1 VTNTVIQIRRSSA
14 NAAPASLRAGEM
26 GYSYQSDK
34 LFIGNTANVPIEI
47 AGRYHIG
54 VTNSAFHQAN
64 TARDHANAAFEAAN
78 SGSSGAAAFAQANTA
93 RSHAN
98 AAFLQANTAYDRANV
113 AHEQGTAAYGQAN
126 TAYDTGVGA
135 FTLANTVNIA
145 AIGAFTQANAAYGR
159 ANSAYELANGAFIQA
174 NTARDHAN
182 VSFEQANTARVQA
195 NDAYTRANVAY
206 DTGNGAFTFANT
218 LNVRIIS
225 AYIQA
230 NTARDHAN
238 AAYFQANTG
247 FDRANVAYDAGS
259 GAFTFANTLNVRIM
273 SAFAQ
278 ANAANHQSIAALI
291 QANTARDQ
299 ANTGNITAIGAFT
312 FANTLNVRI
321 MSAFAQANAANHQSI
336 AALIQANTA
345 RDQANNA
352 NITGMGAF
360 ALANVVNVRSLGAF
374 EFANT
379 LNVRIISAF
388 TQANAANHQSIA
400 GLIQANTARDQANAA
415 YTRANVANLV
425 PIGNTNAGVYTLRST
440 QNQINFIPGT
450 NIGINIDEDVSGG
463 RANITINASAG
474 ADPTAP
480 LAFNHANAAFLQANT
495 ARDHANLAFG
505 QANSAYDRGNV
516 AYDTGNG
523 AFTFAN
529 TLNVRIIGAYT
540 QANTARDHAN
550 VAFEQANTSRV
561 QANDAYTRANVANLV
576 PVGNTATVGGDFVL
590 RTTRNKLNFVAGTNI
605 GIGVEDDAAGD
616 RANITINATAG
627 ADPVAPLAFA
637 QANTARDHTNV
648 SFEQANTARVQANDA
663 YSIANIA
670 FARANTANSTAV
682 GNTLSGAF
690 TLRTNR
696 NGLNFI
702 PGRQVSEVNVDDWSA
717 GDRTNV
723 TINVDVTSPFL
734 QANTARDIA
743 NGAWVQANTARNQA
757 NDAYTRANTFSA
769 GYDQANTARNQAND
783 AYTRANT
790 ANATAV
796 GNTLSSVF
804 TLRTNRNGINFIP
817 GTQITAINVDDWAAG
832 ERTNVTIN
840 VDVTS
845 PFLQA
850 NTARDHANQAFL
862 QANTARVQAN
872 DAYLRAN
879 TFSAGYDQANTARN
893 QANDAYTRANTA
905 NATAVGNTLSGVF
918 TLRTNR
924 NGLNFVPGSQ
934 VLAVNVDDWAAGERT
949 NVTINVDVTSPFLQA
964 NTARDHANAAFL
976 QANTARVQANEA
988 YSRANTFSAGYD
1000 QANTARNQAN
1010 DAYTRANTANSTAV
1024 GNTLSGVFTLR
1035 TNRNGLNFINGSQVN
1050 QINVDDWAAGERTNV
1065 TISVDVTSP
1074 FLQANTARDLANLAW
1089 VQANSAYDRGNVAHI
1104 QATDAY
1110 GRANVAY
1117 DTAAGA
1123 FGQANTA
1130 RVQANDAYT
1139 RANTANLVPVGNT
1152 LAGVFTQ
1159 RATRNKLNFIPGTNI
1174 EINVDDDSAADR
1186 VNVTIASTG
1195 SGPGGAS
1202 IAVSATAPGSPT
1214 ANALWWNSEIGKMFV
1229 YYDDGTSSQWV
1240 ESSPGLV
1247 YANTSGGSTTI
1258 DWAPSFSR
1266 ANVAHS
1272 HANAAYAQ
1280 ANLAFDIANIAF
1292 TQANTSNLSAV
1303 GNTLSGVFTLRS
1315 NRNGL
1320 NFISGRQISEINVDD
1335 WSAADRTNVTIHVD
1349 VTSPF
1354 SRANVAHSHANNAYA
1369 QANLAFDIANIAFT
1383 QANTSNLTAVGN
1395 TLSGVFTLRSNRN
1408 GFNFIPGRQI
1418 SEINVDDW
1426 SAGNRTNV
1434 TIHVDVTAP
1443 FLAANVAYET
1453 AASGFLRANLAHM
1466 HANMAFE
1473 QANTTRNIQNTV
1485 YALANTANSHGT
1497 NTAII
1502 VVIDGGGSAITPGE
1516 KAHLEVPFPFQIRE
1530 WTIIGDQTGDIAIN
1544 LWSRQYSP
1552 TALPEQGN
1560 TIINGYMTV
1569 VSGRANS
1576 NTTLANFT
1584 STRINGGNVLVVNV
1598 ATAAT
1603 MTRATLTIYG
1613 QKI

>member
-1 VTNTVIQIRRSSA
+1 
-14 NAAPASLRAGEM
+14 
-26 GYSYQSDK
+26 
-34 LFIGNTANVPIEI
+34 
-47 AGRYHIG
+47 
-54 VTNSAFHQAN
+54 
-64 TARDHANAAFEAAN
+64 
-78 SGSSGAAAFAQANTA
+78 
-93 RSHAN
+93 
-98 AAFLQANTAYDRANV
+98 
-113 AHEQGTAAYGQAN
+113 
-126 TAYDTGVGA
+126 
-135 FTLANTVNIA
+135 
-145 AIGAFTQANAAYGR
+145 
-159 ANSAYELANGAFIQA
+159 
-174 NTARDHAN
+174 
-182 VSFEQANTARVQA
+182 
-195 NDAYTRANVAY
+195 
-206 DTGNGAFTFANT
+206 
-218 LNVRIIS
+218 
-225 AYIQA
+225 
-230 NTARDHAN
+230 
-238 AAYFQANTG
+238 
-247 FDRANVAYDAGS
+247 
-259 GAFTFANTLNVRIM
+259 M

-278 ANAANHQSIAALI
+278 ANAANIQSISAFI

-312 FANTLNVRI
+312 FANTLNVRV
-321 MSAFAQANAANHQSI
+321 MSAFAQANAANI
-336 AALIQANTA
+336 
-345 RDQANNA
+345 
-352 NITGMGAF
+352 
-360 ALANVVNVRSLGAF
+360 
-374 EFANT
+374 
-379 LNVRIISAF
+379 
-388 TQANAANHQSIA
+388 QSIA

-415 YTRANVANLV
+415 YTRANTANLV

-450 NIGINIDEDVSGG
+450 NIGINVDEDAAGG

-474 ADPTAP
+474 ADPVAGI
-480 LAFNHANAAFLQANT
+480 AFNYANGAFNQANIARSHANIAFEQANT
-495 ARDHANLAFG
+495 ARDRA
-505 QANSAYDRGNV
+505 NV

-529 TLNVRIIGAYT
+529 TLNVRIIGAFT
-540 QANTARDHAN
+540 QANTARD
-550 VAFEQANTSRV
+550 
-561 QANDAYTRANVANLV
+561 QANDAYTRANTANLTPVGNTLAGVFTQRSTRNKLNFIPGTNITVNVDDDATGDRANITISATAGSDPVAPLAFAQANTARDTANLAWVQANSAYDRGNVAYDAGNGAFQFANTLNVRIIGAFTQANTTRDHANLAFGQANDSYTRANVANLV
-576 PVGNTATVGGDFVL
+576 PVGNTAAVGGSFVL
-590 RTTRNKLNFVAGTNI
+590 RTTRNRLNFIAGTNI
-605 GIGVEDDAAGD
+605 GIGVEDDSAGD

-637 QANTARDHTNV
+637 QANTARDHANV

-663 YSIANIA
+663 YT
-670 FARANTANSTAV
+670 RANVANSTAV
-682 GNTLSGAF
+682 GNTLSGVF
-690 TLRTNR
+690 TLRTN
-696 NGLNFI
+696 FI
-702 PGRQVSEVNVDDWSA
+702 PGSQVSQVNVDDWAA

-734 QANTARDIA
+734 QANTARNVA
-743 NGAWVQANTARNQA
+743 NDAWVQANTARTQA
-757 NDAYTRANTFSA
+757 NDAYTRANTFAA
-769 GYDQANTARNQAND
+769 GYDQANTARTQAND

-796 GNTLSSVF
+796 GNTLSGVF
-804 TLRTNRNGINFIP
+804 TLRTNRNGLNFIP
-817 GTQITAINVDDWAAG
+817 GTQVSQVNVDDWAAG

-872 DAYLRAN
+872 DAYTRAN

-905 NATAVGNTLSGVF
+905 NSTAVGNTLSGVF
-918 TLRTNR
+918 TLRSNR
-924 NGLNFVPGSQ
+924 NGLNFIHGNQ
-934 VLAVNVDDWAAGERT
+934 ILAINVDDWSAADRT
-949 NVTINVDVTSPFLQA
+949 NVTISADVTSPFLQA
-964 NTARDHANAAFL
+964 NTARDHANLAFL
-976 QANTARVQANEA
+976 QANTARVQANDA

-1035 TNRNGLNFINGSQVN
+1035 TNRNGINFINGSQVN
-1050 QINVDDWAAGERTNV
+1050 QINVDDWAAGDRTNV

-1074 FLQANTARDLANLAW
+1074 FLQANTARD
-1089 VQANSAYDRGNVAHI
+1089 QANDAYTRANVAFT
-1104 QATDAY
+1104 QGTDAY

-1123 FGQANTA
+1123 FGQANVA
-1130 RVQANDAYT
+1130 RGQANDAYT

-1247 YANTSGGSTTI
+1247 YANTSGGATGPTGQ
-1258 DWAPSFSR
+1258 DGSFAR

-1315 NRNGL
+1315 NRNGF

-1349 VTSPF
+1349 VT
-1354 SRANVAHSHANNAYA
+1354 
-1369 QANLAFDIANIAFT
+1369 
-1383 QANTSNLTAVGN
+1383 
-1395 TLSGVFTLRSNRN
+1395 
-1408 GFNFIPGRQI
+1408 
-1418 SEINVDDW
+1418 
-1426 SAGNRTNV
+1426 
-1434 TIHVDVTAP
+1434 AP
-1443 FLAANVAYET
+1443 FLAANVAYDT

-1497 NTAII
+1497 NTAIV
-1502 VVIDGGGSAITPGE
+1502 VVIDGGGSVITTGE
-1516 KAHLEVPFPFQIRE
+1516 KAHLEVPFPFQIKE

-1569 VSGRANS
+1569 VAGRANS

-1613 QKI
+1613 QKV